1 MKSHRTGEVVPSVT
15 DRAAALRLTPVS
27 RETEGRLDAVV
38 SVLLQWQRTTNL
50 IAPASIPHLWSRHI
64 ADSLQLLRHVPASAT
79 TFVDLG
85 SGGGFPGLV
94 LACALADRAGAAV
107 HLVES
112 NAKKCAFLRAAI
124 QDSGVPATVHCQRIE
139 DFSVDFARPADV
151 VTARALAPLNEL
163 VGYVAPLLKSQTVA
177 LLPKGQDV
185 ASELTEATKYW
196 NIEYRLA
203 PSLTD
208 DNARIV
214 ILTAITARRA

>member
-1 MKSHRTGEVVPSVT
+1 MKAPAKGEAVPSAA

-27 RETEGRLDAVV
+27 RETERRLDATV
-38 SVLLQWQRTTNL
+38 SLLLHWQRTTNL
-50 IAPASIPHLWSRHI
+50 IAPASIPHLWTRHV
-64 ADSLQLLRHVPASAT
+64 ADSLQLLKYIPDSARM
-79 TFVDLG
+79 FVDLG

-94 LACALADRAGAAV
+94 LACALADRPEVAF

-112 NAKKCAFLRAAI
+112 NAKKSAFLRAAV
-124 QDSGVPATVHCQRIE
+124 QDSGVPATVHCRRIE
-139 DFSVDFARPADV
+139 DFSADFAGAADV
-151 VTARALAPLNEL
+151 VTARALAPLHEL

-185 ASELTEATKYW
+185 ATELTQTTKCW

-214 ILTAITARRA
+214 ILTAVTARRP

>member
-1 MKSHRTGEVVPSVT
+1 MIASDLAE
-15 DRAAALRLTPVS
+15 DRARALALTPVS
-27 RETEGRLDAVV
+27 RETEERLDAVV
-38 SVLLQWQRTTNL
+38 ARLLQWQRTTNL
-50 IAPASIPHLWSRHI
+50 IAPASILHLWTRHI
-64 ADSLQLLRHVPASAT
+64 ADSLQLLRHIPDSAT

-94 LACALADRAGAAV
+94 LACALADRAGAAI

-124 QDSGVPATVHCQRIE
+124 QDSGVPATVHCRRIE
-139 DFSVDFARPADV
+139 DFSADFAGAADV

-196 NIEYRLA
+196 NIEYHLA

-214 ILTAITARRA
+214 ILTAITARHA